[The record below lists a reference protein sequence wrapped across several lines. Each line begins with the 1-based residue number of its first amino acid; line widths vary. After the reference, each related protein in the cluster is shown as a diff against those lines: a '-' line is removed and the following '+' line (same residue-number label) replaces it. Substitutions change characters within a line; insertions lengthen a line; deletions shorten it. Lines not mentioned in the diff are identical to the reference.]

1 MEELKYIIEDKT
13 IAEILGNQNFSTKE
27 SAVLELVKNA
37 YDAGASN
44 VEIKFAD
51 DELHIVDDGCG
62 MLSQDIKDNWMYIGR
77 SPKKYEFK
85 DVNSRTRIY
94 AGSKG
99 IGRFAL
105 SRLGED
111 VSVYSKVEN
120 NSGIHWHTDWER
132 NTLSDCEL
140 RATHGT
146 TIVIRQLR
154 DRWTEKSIDLLKGF
168 LSRTYNSDLMTIK
181 ITYDG
186 KTEIVLKYFGETKLG
201 INCLSYFDLQY
212 DAKTTTLKYS
222 IYSDE
227 FNDEA
232 SKYTDETKLKFKEDT
247 IDELAESLFDDEID
261 VEKEEI
267 PELIK
272 SIGSFSARIFF
283 SMKGV
288 SDVDMEKFCYKHKEL
303 VQRYQE
309 GIILYRNAFSIASY
323 EGKKDWLELGKRS
336 RKSPAAATHE
346 TGSWRVREN
355 QVSGYVQIDKQENGV
370 LRDLS
375 NRQGIE
381 ENIYYKLFIRILQQ
395 GISEFESYRQ
405 KIIRDIDKKNAKRPN
420 TATPYIDKAV
430 KTPGSVHKLDAAGLE
445 GLVKEIQQVKKEQ
458 AEGDKR
464 NKVTEERY
472 KYDIRILN
480 MLSTIGL
487 RASSIAHE
495 MQNDRNNIS
504 EYYTN
509 IVEALKGYDMWD
521 VLNSSKNK
529 KYAYKNVPGLLEKNK
544 KINEKILRFM
554 DTMLSNIE
562 KDQFHAKEI
571 NIISVLGEIKSIWE
585 RDYAWVNI
593 SIPNKPIYFVT
604 AEDAI
609 KVLIDNLVLNSIQ
622 QNESKNSLK
631 ITIEVLLVA
640 DGVLIKYKDE
650 GVGLPKKYKNNPR
663 KILDVHESSR
673 KNGHGLGMWIINNTL
688 VMSGGRVVDIPV
700 HEDGF
705 EIQMILGD
713 KL

>member
-1 MEELKYIIEDKT
+1 MEELKYIIDDKI

-27 SAVLELVKNA
+27 SAILELIKNA

-51 DELHIVDDGCG
+51 NELHIVDDGCG
-62 MLSQDIKDNWMYIGR
+62 MLAKDIKESWMYIGR
-77 SPKKYEFK
+77 SLKKYDFQ
-85 DVNSRTRIY
+85 DNNSKTRIY

-111 VSVYSKVEN
+111 VSVYSKVEDN
-120 NSGIHWHTDWER
+120 NGIHWHTDWER
-132 NTLSDCEL
+132 NTLDDYEL
-140 RATHGT
+140 RNTHGT

-154 DRWTEKSIDLLKGF
+154 DKWTEKSIELLKSF

-181 ITYDG
+181 INFNG
-186 KTEIVLKYFGETKLG
+186 NTETISKYFSEPKLG
-201 INCLSYFDLQY
+201 INCLSYFYLEY
-212 DAKTTTLKYS
+212 DATATILKYS

-232 SKYTDETKLKFKEDT
+232 AKYTDGKKLKFQEDS
-247 IDELAESLFDDEID
+247 IDISNQLFDDELD
-261 VEKEEI
+261 VEPEEI
-267 PELIK
+267 PKLIK
-272 SIGSFSARIFF
+272 EIGSFNARIFF

-288 SDVDMEKFCYKHKEL
+288 SDVDKEKFCYKHKEL
-303 VQRYQE
+303 LERYQE

-323 EGKKDWLELGKRS
+323 EGRKDWLELGKRS

-355 QVSGYVQIDKQENGV
+355 QVSGYVKIDKQENNL

-381 ENIYYKLFIRILQQ
+381 ENIYYKLFVKILQH
-395 GISEFESYRQ
+395 GIAEFESYRQ
-405 KIIRDIDKKNAKRPN
+405 KIIRDIDKKNAKSPIK
-420 TATPYIDKAV
+420 ATPYIDKAV
-430 KTPGSVHKLDAAGLE
+430 KTPGSVHKLDAVGLE

-458 AEGDKR
+458 AEGEKR
-464 NKVTEERY
+464 NKETEEKF

-504 EYYTN
+504 DNYKN
-509 IVEALKGYDMWD
+509 IVEALKEYDVWEI
-521 VLNSSKNK
+521 LNSSENTR
-529 KYAYKNVPGLLEKNK
+529 YAYKNVPKLLEKNK

-554 DTMLSNIE
+554 NTMLSNIE
-562 KDQFHAKEI
+562 KEQFLAKEL
-571 NIISVLGEIKSIWE
+571 NMISVLGEIKSVWE
-585 RDYAWVNI
+585 RDYTWINI
-593 SIPNKPIYFVT
+593 TIPSEPIYIVT
-604 AEDAI
+604 AEDVI
-609 KVLIDNLVLNSIQ
+609 KVLIDNLILNSVQ
-622 QNESKNSLK
+622 QNENKKNLK
-631 ITIEVLLVA
+631 VTIEAQLIA
-640 DGVLIKYKDE
+640 SGVLIKYKDE
-650 GVGLPKKYKNNPR
+650 GVGLPKKYKLNPR
-663 KILDVHESSR
+663 KILEVHESSR

-688 VMSGGRVVDIPV
+688 VMSGGRVEDIPV
-700 HEDGF
+700 RNEGF
-705 EIQMILGD
+705 EIQMILGE